1 MYCLS
6 SACVPPK
13 ILLLGATRSSVHRY
27 NYGSACWIEESNRER
42 RECFASGHFMDD
54 GPTRSYRKG
63 LGPRCPGRVQCLD
76 DVDLVNEYRCIPT
89 RLSKPSY
96 LWLQILHVPLLLDR
110 TWLRGFHMPLLVYQ
124 YPTLA
129 RIVFSADTVL

>member
-6 SACVPPK
+6 SSCVPPET
-13 ILLLGATRSSVHRY
+13 LLLGATRSSVHRY
-27 NYGSACWIEESNRER
+27 NYGSACWIETSNRER
-42 RECFASGHFMDD
+42 RECFAFGHFMDD

-63 LGPRCPGRVQCLD
+63 FGPRCPGRVQCLD
-76 DVDLVNEYRCIPT
+76 DVDLVNEYRCVPT
-89 RLSKPSY
+89 RLSKLSY
-96 LWLQILHVPLLLDR
+96 LWLQSLHVPLLLDR

-129 RIVFSADTVL
+129 RIVSSADTVL